1 MKKQSVVSSI
11 LWLTIAEVFFNLSG
25 YIIHSSL
32 GRMLGPADY
41 GRYALIIT
49 LTTMVIMLI
58 GNGIPTAM
66 SKYLSEVFE
75 TKPDLVFVI
84 KKQAAILQFSLI
96 GIVTLAFYL
105 LAPVIAVLLGDPS
118 LVPLLKISTF
128 IIPSYAAASFYLYYY
143 IGIHRFSMQSTM
155 KIIRSFARIG
165 FVLWLAYLF
174 KLKGSIASYIL
185 SPAPVFLIAFLV
197 DKFWINKQFPK
208 KSVHT
213 FDWKKLL
220 DYAWPVTLF
229 MLFYEM
235 LISLDLYMVKALLH
249 DDALTGIY
257 NASLTVGRIPYYLF
271 YALTMVMLPSIS
283 RTTSQNDHTETNRI
297 ISQTFRIMIML
308 LFPLTIAMIA
318 YAEPLVSFFFGSK
331 FALATL
337 STQILTFGV
346 GFLTV
351 FYVMCFALNGAGM
364 VFIPMYISLFGMIM
378 NGILNYLLVLRFG
391 IAGSAIATS
400 ITAIVI
406 TTIILFYIHKHF
418 KGLMKIESF
427 LKFLLAG
434 TVMALA
440 SFLFP
445 AHNLIFVLWS
455 VILTAIYILVLY
467 LLGEFTK
474 KDVSLFHHMLFS
486 RKKKASPALT
496 EDAN

>member
-41 GRYALIIT
+41 GRYALIVT

-75 TKPDLVFVI
+75 TTPDLVLVI
-84 KKQAAILQFSLI
+84 KRQAALMQFLLI
-96 GIVTLAFYL
+96 GSVTLIFFL
-105 LAPVIAVLLGDPS
+105 LAPAIAGLLGDLS
-118 LVPLLKISTF
+118 LVPLLRISTF

-143 IGIHRFSMQSTM
+143 IGIHHFNMQSTM

-185 SPAPVFLIAFLV
+185 SPAPVFVAAWVI
-197 DKFWINKQFPK
+197 DKFWINKNFPK
-208 KSVHT
+208 KSTHT

-249 DDALTGIY
+249 DDTLTGIY

-283 RTTSQNDHTETNRI
+283 RTTSQNNHTETNRI

-308 LFPLTIAMIA
+308 LLPLTVLMIV
-318 YAEPLVSFFFGSK
+318 YAQPLVIFFFGSK
-331 FALATL
+331 FASAAL

-346 GFLTV
+346 SFLTI

-364 VFIPMYISLFGMIM
+364 VLIPMYISLAGMLL
-378 NGILNYLLVLRFG
+378 NGTLNYFFVLKYG
-391 IAGSAIATS
+391 ITGSAIATS
-400 ITAIVI
+400 ITAILI
-406 TTIILFYIHKHF
+406 TIVILFYVHKHF
-418 KGLMKIESF
+418 KGLMQIKSF
-427 LKFLLAG
+427 FKFILA
-434 TVMALA
+434 TIAMTILTF
-440 SFLFP
+440 FLP
-445 AHNLIFVLWS
+445 AHNLLFLVWGALATGGY
-455 VILTAIYILVLY
+455 LLVLF
-467 LLGEFTK
+467 LLGEFTFDDIK
-474 KDVSLFHHMLFS
+474 LFQRILFA
-486 RKKKASPALT
+486 RKQKASPLPV